1 MQSFVCKRSR
11 VGRCGLALAGMCV
24 VAILILG
31 GVCVSGAAAQVAFA
45 AATIK
50 PSAGAVQFEHDGKT
64 ETSPGS
70 LRMRDVTVNTCIK
83 WAYGLQDNQIV
94 GPAWLQSEHFD
105 IVAKADEPAN
115 NEQMKLMLQ
124 TLLAD
129 RFKLSFHRQNKELKA
144 FVLTVAKGG
153 AKLSPAAAPD
163 GKPFRQNTANGT
175 IAKSITIQEF
185 ADFISGPLQMPV
197 VDQTGLPGR
206 YDFAI
211 DFTPY
216 LPDSTHNMDGTKPD
230 TTSILMAALE
240 GELGLKM
247 ESRKTQVEVMV
258 VDHIEKSSEN

>member
-1 MQSFVCKRSR
+1 MQSLRCKRR
-11 VGRCGLALAGMCV
+11 CVGSCGLALAGMCV

-31 GVCVSGAAAQVAFA
+31 GACVLGAAAQVAFA

-83 WAYGLQDNQIV
+83 WAYGVQDNQIS
-94 GPAWLQSEHFD
+94 GPSWLQSEHFD
-105 IVAKADEPAN
+105 IVAKSDEPAN
-115 NEQMKLMLQ
+115 NDQIKLMLQ

-129 RFKLSFHRQNKELKA
+129 RFKLTFHRQSKELKA

-216 LPDSTHNMDGTKPD
+216 LPDPTHNMDGTKPD
-230 TTSILMAALE
+230 TTGILMAALD

-247 ESRKTQVEVMV
+247 ESRKAQVEVMV
-258 VDHIEKSSEN
+258 VDHIEKPSEN